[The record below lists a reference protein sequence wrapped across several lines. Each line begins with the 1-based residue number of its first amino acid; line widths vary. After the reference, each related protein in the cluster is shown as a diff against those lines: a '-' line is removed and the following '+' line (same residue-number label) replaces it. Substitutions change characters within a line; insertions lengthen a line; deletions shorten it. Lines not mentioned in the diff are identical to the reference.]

1 MNLDLARGFV
11 LFDAAK
17 IRPFFEMRKRLH
29 KKSLLSDKIRV
40 KYYGFAIFGRQIRSI
55 NSKDTTL
62 IVHLEHHLLED
73 SIGLFLAD

>member
-29 KKSLLSDKIRV
+29 KKLLLSDKIWV

-55 NSKDTTL
+55 NS
-62 IVHLEHHLLED
+62 
-73 SIGLFLAD
+73 

>member
-17 IRPFFEMRKRLH
+17 IRPVFEMRKRLH
-29 KKSLLSDKIRV
+29 KKSLLSDKIWV

-55 NSKDTTL
+55 NS
-62 IVHLEHHLLED
+62 
-73 SIGLFLAD
+73 